1 MFFFLEELKSQ
12 PLISPVPTPPTPTQ
26 QKKEEPIIQTEKSVE
41 EIEIDITITNECELE
56 LEIVRNEEVIPSEP
70 KYELEVQ
77 TQDLDLS
84 PRSEESSSGASKP
97 LLEAPVER
105 QESETKRSG
114 SEERRSSESEPDS
127 EATSVVPDLAG
138 DDDHERKGLFHQGE
152 SVEEE
157 LPYIPTTLPLERL
170 VCSFYLSL
178 VVFN

>member
-1 MFFFLEELKSQ
+1 M
-12 PLISPVPTPPTPTQ
+12 PTPSAPTP
-26 QKKEEPIIQTEKSVE
+26 KKEEGNFVE
-41 EIEIDITITNECELE
+41 SKKPEQEVEIDIRIINASELE
-56 LEIVRNEEVIPSEP
+56 LEIVKKEEILTSNP

-84 PRSEESSSGASKP
+84 PRSESSSGASKP
-97 LLEAPVER
+97 LLETPVER
-105 QESETKRSG
+105 QESEKRSG

-157 LPYIPTTLPLERL
+157 LPYIPTTLPLERCVMVYFTFL
-170 VCSFYLSL
+170 NSRTVIMLLKSVQYFLTL
-178 VVFN
+178 I

>member
-1 MFFFLEELKSQ
+1 M
-12 PLISPVPTPPTPTQ
+12 PTPSAPTP
-26 QKKEEPIIQTEKSVE
+26 KKEEENFIESEKPEQEV
-41 EIEIDITITNECELE
+41 EIDIRIINASELE
-56 LEIVRNEEVIPSEP
+56 LEIVKKEEILTSNP

-84 PRSEESSSGASKP
+84 PRSESSSGASKP
-97 LLEAPVER
+97 LLETPVER
-105 QESETKRSG
+105 QESEKRSG

-157 LPYIPTTLPLERL
+157 LPYIPTTLPLERCVMVYFTFL
-170 VCSFYLSL
+170 NSRTVIMLLKSVQYFLTL
-178 VVFN
+178 I